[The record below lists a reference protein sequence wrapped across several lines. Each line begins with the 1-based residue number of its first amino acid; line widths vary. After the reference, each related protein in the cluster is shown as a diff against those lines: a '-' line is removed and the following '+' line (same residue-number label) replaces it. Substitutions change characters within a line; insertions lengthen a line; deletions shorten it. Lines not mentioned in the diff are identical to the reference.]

1 MIIPLMN
8 FLKKMTLI
16 RFMTEPLTV
25 KLVTEIFRVKMNFS
39 PEKMKEV
46 FEIAEGPHVLRMNL
60 N

>member
-25 KLVTEIFRVKMNFS
+25 KLVTEIFRVKMNFG

-46 FEIAEGPHVLRMNL
+46 FEIAEGPHVLRMIL

>member
-1 MIIPLMN
+1 
-8 FLKKMTLI
+8 
-16 RFMTEPLTV
+16 MTEPLTV
-25 KLVTEIFRVKMNFS
+25 KLVTEIFRVKMNFG